1 MWISRIGIHMY
12 AHIVYTYMYI
22 YIYITQ
28 PTADDWVCHFVCLE
42 MGV

>member
-12 AHIVYTYMYI
+12 AHIVYTYICI
-22 YIYITQ
+22 YTTQ